1 MAQLKIKI
9 HINEDLERTHHFD
22 KTRDRTAFI
31 DINRD
36 DAQLV
41 TLSED
46 IPRAFRAYKDIK
58 SKVRD
63 NNSKIHFFSYTEGQV
78 EIDNNDDLMTE
89 IDFVYPE
96 SSSEDDGLDDT
107 KYEPRNKYVNIR
119 AIFMPIHIQ
128 HNHHEYDEDP
138 QDQREGPAQ
147 IQHKQPIATP
157 PPNNIQNEL
166 HIPHAPPV
174 IQLSQDVREHQGRI
188 DGISGIH
195 HDMQDHKYNDIPHA
209 NPHKKFIYHDFHHN
223 DNSPIRIQ
231 SIELNICPYRWQIR
245 LDSDEDILPNE
256 GEVTIEFDGNHYWKW
271 LSLELSLYYEQRYN
285 KLDTYIPDKQ
295 LFSDSFHTI
304 RRRTRF
310 IGNILFVSH
319 AKGYGYVS
327 PNYTQNNIRGNKLCG
342 IFFHFEQA
350 FRDIY
355 LERYAPIPCEQGQRV
370 SYEVKLF
377 TKVRNDHRRRKTGFR
392 AINLQVLPPEN
403 AINDLYNAPH
413 MNDVIKQQAQK
424 PQMQCNDVQ
433 QDDIKC
439 DNDGNNAQRLKGP
452 VVHVL
457 KDKETGYVKDSR
469 YGLTA
474 FRFSECRGF
483 EPCDLR
489 QEIDIEYELR
499 NTNGK
504 TCAVNICL
512 NLLPYQWHTY
522 DEEQDEWIMESVA
535 NAEYLEN
542 KDLAYDTAGNCI
554 DRTKQKR
561 SHRFTKPILQMDKDK
576 HIGFVESN
584 YNKGIGLIFSFNE
597 CNFDFDPIQLCVG
610 DEVVYSL
617 VKFEAN
623 GIIYWKV
630 INVEHVPKLK
640 RDKMIVW
647 KWRKDETD
655 VYKEYNDQTISV
667 VLENLQTYECIQ
679 LDTARSVTKISDEEC
694 IDQDSLHDVCRYVRR
709 FLV

>member
-166 HIPHAPPV
+166 HIPNPPPV
-174 IQLSQDVREHQGRI
+174 IQLSQDVRVLQGRI
-188 DGISGIH
+188 DGISGMH
-195 HDMQDHKYNDIPHA
+195 HDIQDYKHNAIPHKNVGFHNDIPHK
-209 NPHKKFIYHDFHHN
+209 NVEYYSKIE
-223 DNSPIRIQ
+223 
-231 SIELNICPYRWQIR
+231 SIALNICPYRWQIR

-285 KLDTYIPDKQ
+285 KVDAYIPDKQ
-295 LFSDSFHTI
+295 IFSDSFHTI

-310 IGNILFVSH
+310 IGNVLWISGER
-319 AKGYGYVS
+319 GYGFVT
-327 PNYTQNNIRGNKLCG
+327 PNYEQKQRTHKTFGV
-342 IFFHFEQA
+342 FFHFEQA
-350 FRDIY
+350 FPGFY
-355 LERYAPIPCEQGQRV
+355 QERYTEPIPCEQGQRV
-370 SYEVKLF
+370 SYELKLF

-413 MNDVIKQQAQK
+413 MIDVIQPQVQQ
-424 PQMQCNDVQ
+424 PQMQCND
-433 QDDIKC
+433 
-439 DNDGNNAQRLKGP
+439 
-452 VVHVL
+452 
-457 KDKETGYVKDSR
+457 
-469 YGLTA
+469 
-474 FRFSECRGF
+474 
-483 EPCDLR
+483 
-489 QEIDIEYELR
+489 
-499 NTNGK
+499 
-504 TCAVNICL
+504 
-512 NLLPYQWHTY
+512 
-522 DEEQDEWIMESVA
+522 
-535 NAEYLEN
+535 
-542 KDLAYDTAGNCI
+542 
-554 DRTKQKR
+554 
-561 SHRFTKPILQMDKDK
+561 
-576 HIGFVESN
+576 
-584 YNKGIGLIFSFNE
+584 
-597 CNFDFDPIQLCVG
+597 
-610 DEVVYSL
+610 
-617 VKFEAN
+617 
-623 GIIYWKV
+623 
-630 INVEHVPKLK
+630 
-640 RDKMIVW
+640 
-647 KWRKDETD
+647 
-655 VYKEYNDQTISV
+655 
-667 VLENLQTYECIQ
+667 
-679 LDTARSVTKISDEEC
+679 
-694 IDQDSLHDVCRYVRR
+694 
-709 FLV
+709 